1 MTNFPE
7 AKRLPSSKTIL
18 EPSPFSIFLKR
29 AVPHL
34 GLTFGGGVL
43 LLIFFIAIFAP
54 ILAPHDPYEFDLG
67 KKFLDPVWHETGSW
81 EHPLGTDL
89 QGRDYLSRM
98 IYGAQLSLL
107 IGFASMLISGIIGT
121 GLGVAAGYFGGRVDM
136 IITFLI
142 TTRLAMPVILVALAV
157 VALIGSSTF
166 IVISFFYVAPIIIN
180 FSDKNFIN
188 KEFTNNSKNILN
200 RTLNKDELIE
210 EDLTADA
217 DERDL
222 LYDILE
228 ENNSEINLVRYTTSE
243 IESLFEEVNYNL
255 KDVRDTKLVKPIDI
269 GLLPNEIKNI
279 GNTKKRKD
287 MFIKIV
293 LPLIVKE
300 NNKIRVDR
308 KRLFTILNKNSNTDI
323 EKKWLEKKYKQY
335 GVRKNDLSTLKVRMD
350 EIPVSL
356 AIAQAA
362 KETGWGTSRFALKG
376 NALFGQ
382 WTWSGEGIKPAGA
395 DTDATY
401 KVMKFNVLKASV
413 RAYQR
418 NLNTHSSYK
427 KFRFVR
433 AQLRDDNKE
442 LDSLKLADYLENY
455 AQTGTEYTK
464 VLKQIIQQNQ
474 LKDFDEVKLL
484 PLSVKYK
491 NII

>member
-1 MTNFPE
+1 MRKFKKSGFLKN
-7 AKRLPSSKTIL
+7 RS
-18 EPSPFSIFLKR
+18 FSIVSRFFL
-29 AVPHL
+29 
-34 GLTFGGGVL
+34 
-43 LLIFFIAIFAP
+43 
-54 ILAPHDPYEFDLG
+54 
-67 KKFLDPVWHETGSW
+67 
-81 EHPLGTDL
+81 
-89 QGRDYLSRM
+89 
-98 IYGAQLSLL
+98 
-107 IGFASMLISGIIGT
+107 
-121 GLGVAAGYFGGRVDM
+121 
-136 IITFLI
+136 
-142 TTRLAMPVILVALAV
+142 
-157 VALIGSSTF
+157 SSF
-166 IVISFFYVAPIIIN
+166 IVISFFYAAPIIIN
-180 FSDKNFIN
+180 FTDKNFNN

-200 RTLNKDELIE
+200 NTLNKKDKLIE
-210 EDLTADA
+210 DDSKADA

-228 ENNSEINLVRYTTSE
+228 ENNSEINLVRYTTTE
-243 IESLFEEVNYNL
+243 IDSLFKEVNYNL

-382 WTWSGEGIKPAGA
+382 WTWSGEGLKPKNA
-395 DTDATY
+395 DEGKDH
-401 KVMKFNVLKASV
+401 KVMKFHSLQLSV
-413 RAYQR
+413 RAYLR
-418 NLNTHSSYK
+418 NLNTHSTYK
-427 KFRFVR
+427 N
-433 AQLRDDNKE
+433 LRKARTELRNQNKP
-442 LDSLKLADYLENY
+442 LDSLILSKHLDKY
-455 AQTGTEYTK
+455 AETGNQYIE
-464 VLKQIIQQNQ
+464 VLQKIIEQNN
-474 LKDFDEVKLL
+474 LKDFDEARLL
-484 PLSVKYK
+484 PSSKDLESL
-491 NII
+491 I